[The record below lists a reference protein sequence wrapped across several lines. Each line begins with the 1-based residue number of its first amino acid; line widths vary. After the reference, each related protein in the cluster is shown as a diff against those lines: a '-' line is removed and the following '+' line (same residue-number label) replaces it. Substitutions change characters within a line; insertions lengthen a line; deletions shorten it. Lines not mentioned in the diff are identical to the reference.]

1 MGRLQYPTSRRGAMG
16 QDDVGREGNQLGRVS
31 TNVVGVASSPA
42 NFELHVISNCPAQQR
57 QSLSRTNSAAI
68 SALRSGRPSDQRYSI
83 AMVRPST
90 QPSSRSRPTKAA
102 VQGLKTDA
110 FAPMKPIL
118 GSFSACG
125 YAATGHVV
133 ADQEIA
139 SSHCLPRGLGPRQ
152 LSDYSSDLRPAEWG
166 LTVILR
172 GNNPQGR
179 MSALGHKRTFCY
191 KIFQ

>member
-110 FAPMKPIL
+110 LAPMKQIV
-118 GSFSACG
+118 GSLSGACEYVASGQTAADPAITLMKSRRRIAFSKA
-125 YAATGHVV
+125 
-133 ADQEIA
+133 
-139 SSHCLPRGLGPRQ
+139 
-152 LSDYSSDLRPAEWG
+152 
-166 LTVILR
+166 
-172 GNNPQGR
+172 
-179 MSALGHKRTFCY
+179 
-191 KIFQ
+191 